1 MELEQER
8 VMATVELTN
17 ENFIG
22 VVRDNGV
29 VFVDFWA
36 SWCGP
41 CKAFGPVFEAASEQN
56 PGIVFGKVDTEAQFE
71 LAGSFGIRSIPT
83 LMIFRDEILVFSQPG
98 AIPGGA
104 LENLIAQAEALDM
117 DEVRGQVTAQ
127 QNAPSAS

>member
-1 MELEQER
+1 MELEKEK

-17 ENFIG
+17 ENFTD
-22 VVRDNGV
+22 VVHDNGI

-41 CKAFGPVFEAASEQN
+41 CKAFAPVFEAASEEK

-98 AIPGGA
+98 AIPGAA
-104 LENLIAQAEALDM
+104 LDDLIAQAEALDM
-117 DEVRGQVTAQ
+117 DEARRQVADQ

>member
-1 MELEQER
+1 
-8 VMATVELTN
+8 MATVELTN
-17 ENFIG
+17 GNFTD
-22 VVRDNGV
+22 VVQDNGI

-41 CKAFGPVFEAASEQN
+41 CKAFAPVFEAASELN

-98 AIPGGA
+98 AIPASA
-104 LENLIAQAEALDM
+104 LDDLIAQVGGLDM
-117 DEVRGQVTAQ
+117 DEVRRQVELQKTTA
-127 QNAPSAS
+127 SAS